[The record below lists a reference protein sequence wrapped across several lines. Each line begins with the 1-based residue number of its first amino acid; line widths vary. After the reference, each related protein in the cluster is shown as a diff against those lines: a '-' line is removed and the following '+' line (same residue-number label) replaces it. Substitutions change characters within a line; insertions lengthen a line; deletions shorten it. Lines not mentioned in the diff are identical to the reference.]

1 MQLDEFLRTHCPKV
15 HSFRLL
21 VPVHNPIDPPVGA
34 VPDFGVGSM
43 ARVLVVPVDQ
53 VHASVRGVFHVDAAE
68 PAVVGFQK
76 ILSVTT
82 DVAAALRL
90 QNVAVDAVAVDVV
103 EEQFASVF
111 LRPVVAEVNHGS
123 AVSVSAAGVIGSF
136 WHIGFVA
143 PPRVV
148 FDVAGVVQVVGD
160 GFDIVVGVRV
170 EVLTRL
176 PLIAGSGDDVIQMRN
191 DARRDER
198 VALLVEVQSPRVA
211 GSFREHFELVPLRM
225 VSPDTCVE
233 FGSLVVGSARFA
245 DLGMREDAVASVKP
259 TVGAPDE

>member
-1 MQLDEFLRTHCPKV
+1 
-15 HSFRLL
+15 
-21 VPVHNPIDPPVGA
+21 
-34 VPDFGVGSM
+34 M
-43 ARVLVVPVDQ
+43 ACVLVVPVDQ
-53 VHASVRGVFHVDAAE
+53 VHSSVRGVLHVDAAE

-76 ILSVTT
+76 ILAVTT
-82 DVAAALRL
+82 DVAAALRF

-103 EEQFASVF
+103 EEQFASVL

-123 AVSVSAAGVIGSF
+123 AVSVSAAGVVGSF
-136 WHIGFVA
+136 WHVRFVT

-176 PLIAGSGDDVIQMRN
+176 PLIAGSRDDVVQVWN

-198 VALLVEVQSPRVA
+198 VALFVEVQSPRVT
-211 GSFREHFELVPLRM
+211 GPFHEHFELVPLRM
-225 VSPDTCVE
+225 VSPDARVE
-233 FGSLVVGSARFA
+233 WRSLVVGSARLA
-245 DLGMREDAVASVKP
+245 DLGMREDAVAPVKP
-259 TVGAPDE
+259 TVGTPDE